1 MIKVYSINGR
11 LFRYEEGKQPE
22 GAVEFNPAK
31 EVKAVPEVANKAVK
45 KTANKSKGATTK

>member
-22 GAVEFNPAK
+22 GAVEFKPVEA
-31 EVKAVPEVANKAVK
+31 KAVPEVANKAVK
-45 KTANKSKGATTK
+45 KTANKSKGASAK